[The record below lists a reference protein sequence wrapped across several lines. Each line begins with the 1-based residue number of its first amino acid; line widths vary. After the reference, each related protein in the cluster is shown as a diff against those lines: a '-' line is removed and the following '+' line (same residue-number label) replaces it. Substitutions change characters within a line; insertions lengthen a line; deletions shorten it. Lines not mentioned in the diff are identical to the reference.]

1 MSILNENNFD
11 KLITENT
18 FTIDDENYKDEHIIK
33 IKRDDELNIILNQE
47 AVTRYEQLK
56 INPKVID
63 TISIADRL
71 KMNYILKNVYFYSMD
86 QSFNLSFHTSKI
98 NAEASLESIQF
109 VSETY
114 KNSEYIVEFIDN
126 IPIYHS
132 WSDIVDTKIK
142 KQTNV
147 KIGDIKIKQISE
159 NSFFSANCLNLNI
172 NNQEVYLSRNKE
184 KNGKEYANGTILYK
198 GNPTKELRDKIRNIL
213 SFFIGRTLIL
223 LEETFYDKNWNIVL
237 FKAFSPDNTMNNR
250 AFKINTILPLPL
262 NNKLN
267 NKEIDSKVLSNNI
280 TLFLDN
286 YRLCDFNHI
295 SWLYWH
301 AQCSA
306 LHTKCGELGAT
317 IEALQKAYIENNKI
331 GWSNAI
337 LDKSDF
343 REFKNDSIKIID
355 KLNIS
360 EKNKEILK
368 DKFHNF
374 NQLPQKIT
382 LKKLFEDLDISLVDL
397 ELKAWQGR
405 NDSAHGGKMKDYSI
419 EKLQKQTDLIQG
431 IFYKLILT
439 ISINAY
445 EYYDYYSDVRGKR
458 NHRKLEVKEISELNL
473 SSNPRENWEENIKEV
488 LEKNKDKKDEGVIS
502 ELLNDSDLEDF

>member
-1 MSILNENNFD
+1 MSILDENNFD

-33 IKRDDELNIILNQE
+33 IKRDDELNIILNKE
-47 AVTRYEQLK
+47 TVTSYKPRNRNSNVVASMPILGKGQ
-56 INPKVID
+56 
-63 TISIADRL
+63 ARH
-71 KMNYILKNVYFYSMD
+71 ILKNIYFYSLKE
-86 QSFNLSFHTSKI
+86 SINLSYNKTKI
-98 NAEASLESIQF
+98 NSEAFVESIEWS
-109 VSETY
+109 SETF

-126 IPIYHS
+126 IPINHF
-132 WSDIVDTKIK
+132 WSDTVDTEIT
-142 KQTNV
+142 KQTNI
-147 KIGDIKIKQISE
+147 KIGNIKIEQIPE
-159 NSFFSANCLNLNI
+159 NSFSFVRCLNLKI
-172 NNQEVYLSRNKE
+172 DNQEVYLSRNEE
-184 KNGKEYANGTILYK
+184 KSGKEYTNGTVLYK
-198 GNPTKELRDKIRNIL
+198 GNPSKELRDKIRNIL
-213 SFFIGRTLIL
+213 SFFIGRILIL
-223 LEETFYDKNWNIVL
+223 LEESNYDIDWNITY
-237 FKAFSPDNTMNNR
+237 FKAYTPHNTMNSR

-262 NNKLN
+262 NNELN
-267 NKEIDSKVLSNNI
+267 NKKIDSKVLSKYL
-280 TLFLDN
+280 TSFFYN
-286 YRLCDFNHI
+286 YDLCDFNHI

-301 AQCSA
+301 SQCSA

-343 REFKNDSIKIID
+343 REFKKDSIKIID

-360 EKNKEILK
+360 EENKETLK
-368 DKFHNF
+368 DKLHNF
-374 NQLPQKIT
+374 NQLSQKIT

-445 EYYDYYSDVRGKR
+445 VYYDYYSDSIGVRH
-458 NHRKLEVKEISELNL
+458 HRKIELKENELNL
-473 SSNPRENWEENIKEV
+473 SSN
-488 LEKNKDKKDEGVIS
+488 S
-502 ELLNDSDLEDF
+502 